1 MHHITPEQKAA
12 SPFFENFWDNR
23 GWGFG
28 LSIITRRDNVAD
40 VPGRFGWDGGY
51 STSGYTNPKEEMI
64 GTFDDAARLGFSKR
78 SGRASRFLDLGL
90 PGYRRLTTHVRQKRE
105 TAVIRIKLTSVM
117 VDDQAKAQK
126 FYTEVLGFVTKR
138 DIPMGAARW
147 LTVVSPAEPEGTE
160 LLLEPN
166 SGVEEAPGFQK
177 ALLNSG
183 IPITAFAV
191 DDIEAEYDRLKALG
205 VEFRG
210 PPSKPDVGPSNVL
223 LNDTCGNLIQL
234 FQA

>member
-1 MHHITPEQKAA
+1 MTASLSRARLDRMHDAMLRHVESGRVP
-12 SPFFENFWDNR
+12 
-23 GWGFG
+23 G
-28 LSIITRRDNVAD
+28 LVTLVARRDEVHVDA
-40 VPGRFGWDGGY
+40 
-51 STSGYTNPKEEMI
+51 I
-64 GTFDDAARLGFSKR
+64 GN
-78 SGRASRFLDLGL
+78 
-90 PGYRRLTTHVRQKRE
+90 RRLTTHVRQKRE
-105 TAVIRIKLTSVM
+105 TVVIRIKLTSVM

-177 ALLNSG
+177 ALLDSG

-210 PPSKPDVGPSNVL
+210 PPSKPDVGPSAVV